1 MKYISDYQK
10 LFAND
15 KYVEAYNTLIEIIR
29 MDVELTDI
37 LDEKIKLLEKIIP
50 KNSSIQDGSTSN
62 KDNKKINIFENNK
75 NIKTIQKDKKTN
87 ENSLFFSSTSCPDFS
102 DWAPEFGPG
111 QVLISQTGDMP
122 CVVLKSSGNRFYLS
136 KKFIFKANF
145 TYRFRLDVS
154 NWTGDVGAICAIL
167 GSELKLYDT
176 FITEAEISTDG
187 IVDFTIDVEYELSA
201 RLRIGLGVVAPIQG
215 DASITINL
223 MEVFQKRTSKQ
234 LTTQLNDFTKDFI
247 DPELVYPERRRER
260 NNYSEVSDGFHH
272 KVEYVSFILSGESD
286 PNVLKYTLDWFVS
299 QMALRRG
306 FELIL
311 IANKDQ
317 VKTFENIYA
326 DYVSLL
332 NIYFVADPIDSKEQD
347 IRNLAASVASHNLLI
362 FIDYNFLINEYFI
375 NNGIDLYSTCDLT
388 TRFYF
393 HNGADEAQAK
403 HSVES
408 IRNSSEPYLFFN
420 SSFFIIH
427 RPLFLEIGG
436 FVSGLPTRAQDIVL
450 GYDLWSRGQF
460 LAPIDCDLLVIKEGL
475 DRSPAKVLTDDKKES
490 FSHLVERYCPNITNR
505 YRKLKDEIWNSTQ
518 SIRPLF
524 SVYIP
529 VFNTEHYVEECIN
542 SVLNQSIQDYEIV
555 IVDDGSNERTKAIL
569 RKFTDNPKVQIFY
582 KSNGGIASASNLA
595 IKMSR
600 GEYIV
605 QLDSDDLLFP
615 NALEELANFYHKY
628 PSTECVYTKHELIDE
643 LGQVVGPGWSPERF
657 NIFEN
662 LVGLGVS
669 HLRSFRRGLYFRTS
683 GFDETIENAVDYDFY
698 LKLSGECSI
707 EHLNKVLYK
716 YRVHASQTSSRAS
729 EIQIS
734 NHIKVVNRHLERL
747 NISDCYAVAANPFTP
762 RQCYILKK
770 GSSFESK
777 IKRTK
782 FRQPLF
788 DDLTLPVPVGSGNDY
803 SSIQSFVENYY
814 KDKENPEYSEKIS
827 IVVPVYNRA
836 ERLSRCLAGIC
847 KQTYP
852 IELMEVIVADDGSSD
867 DVLDVV
873 EKYSEII
880 NIRYVKQR
888 DEGYRLSAVR
898 NLGIR
903 MSSYR
908 NISIIDCDLIPLP
921 GFIESFMKYL
931 HHFDNVVLLGHQKFV
946 DPTGISDDDILQ
958 DVGILDN
965 MQEIL
970 SENATMDS
978 KGLSVTKDWRYKLY
992 EETNYLKDDQFPYRA
1007 FSSGHVAYRKAAI
1020 ESAGFYD
1027 ESFKVWGS
1035 EDNETGYRL
1044 FQKGFYFIPIL
1055 DALDLHQEPPS
1066 GKNETN
1072 RLADREI
1079 SRELLQN
1086 KVPATRGWF
1095 GKPYE
1100 LKESDIPLVSIGV
1113 PMRNT
1118 GRFVVDAI
1126 QSVLNQTVIDY
1137 EIVVYDDASTDDT
1150 LMLVE
1155 KAFGENS
1162 KVRII
1167 KGLIHKNV
1175 TYARNQIIQACR
1187 GEFIGFLDSDDLLMP
1202 SCIEECVRLLR
1213 ANNNV
1218 GLVCTGYK
1226 MINEDGGDLGLGWT
1240 PPAFDR
1246 RALLLGNIFTHF
1258 RMFRLRDWNRSRKWS
1273 EDDISKMLYGEDWDL
1288 CLKLAEVADF
1298 DRVLNPLYCYRVRSS
1313 SITNSNDS
1321 HFKRTQT
1328 QNIILN
1334 WLKYLNLSYKLISV
1348 DDKNPHSIGYIN

>member
-1 MKYISDYQK
+1 MKYISDYQRY
-10 LFAND
+10 LANN
-15 KYVEAYNTLIEIIR
+15 KYVEAYNTLSKILKT
-29 MDVELTDI
+29 DNELADI
-37 LDEKIKLLEKIIP
+37 LDEKIESLEKLIP
-50 KNSSIQDGSTSN
+50 NNRNINMDGISDGSNEQINTIELKNNSN
-62 KDNKKINIFENNK
+62 NNHV
-75 NIKTIQKDKKTN
+75 
-87 ENSLFFSSTSCPDFS
+87 FFSSSTCLDFS
-102 DWAPEFGPG
+102 DWDPEFGPG
-111 QVLISQTGDMP
+111 QIIVSQANDTP
-122 CVVLKSSGNRFYLS
+122 YVELSSLGNRFYLS
-136 KKFIFKANF
+136 KTVIFKSNF
-145 TYRFRLDVS
+145 TYKFKLHLSQWEGSLGNV
-154 NWTGDVGAICAIL
+154 CALL
-167 GSELKLYDT
+167 GSEL
-176 FITEAEISTDG
+176 IVNEIVISGIDIPSNG
-187 IVDFTIDVEYELSA
+187 IVEFSINVIDGFSA
-201 RLRIGLGVVAPIQG
+201 RLRIGVGTTAPIQG
-215 DASITINL
+215 NASITIKS
-223 MEVFQKRTSKQ
+223 VDIFQNELSKS
-234 LTTQLNDFTKDFI
+234 LATRLNDFTKDFV
-247 DPELVYPERRRER
+247 DPELLYPMRRREG
-260 NNYSEVSDGFHH
+260 NKYVEVSDTLLQ
-272 KVEYVSFILSGESD
+272 KTENISFILTGKN
-286 PNVLKYTLDWFVS
+286 NVEILKNMLDWFVT
-299 QMALRRG
+299 QNNLKYD

-311 IANKDQ
+311 IAQKNQIKE
-317 VKTFENIYA
+317 FEKIYE
-326 DYVSLL
+326 DYVSRL
-332 NIYFVADPIDSKEQD
+332 NIYLVVDPSEGNGSD
-347 IRNLAASVASHNLLI
+347 IRKLAAEIARNNLLV
-362 FIDYNFLINEYFI
+362 FIDYRLILNNNFIRECTT
-375 NNGIDLYSTCDLT
+375 LYSTHDLT
-388 TRFYF
+388 THFSLRNVAIDGQVTDRF
-393 HNGADEAQAK
+393 K
-403 HSVES
+403 S
-408 IRNSSEPYLFFN
+408 IRNSIEPYLFFN
-420 SSFFIIH
+420 SSLLIIN
-427 RPLFLEIGG
+427 RSLFLEIGG
-436 FVSGLPTRAQDIVL
+436 FIGGLPERAQDIIF
-450 GYDLWSRGQF
+450 GYELWSRGHF
-460 LAPIDCDLLVIKEGL
+460 LAPIDSDLLASEVDLNISH
-475 DRSPAKVLTDDKKES
+475 RSILTDHQKES
-490 FSHLVERYCPNITNR
+490 FNNLVASYCPSITNR
-505 YRKLKDEIWNSTQ
+505 YRKLKDENWNLTQ
-518 SIRPLF
+518 PIRPLF
-524 SVYIP
+524 SVYVP

-569 RKFTDNPKVQIFY
+569 RKFADNPKVQIFY

-595 IKMSR
+595 IKMAS

-605 QLDSDDLLFP
+605 QLDSDDLLLP
-615 NALEELANFYHKY
+615 NALEELANFYNAH
-628 PSTECVYTKHELIDE
+628 PTSECVYTKHELIDE
-643 LGQVVGPGWSPERF
+643 LGRAVGPGWSPERF
-657 NIFEN
+657 DIFEN

-698 LKLSGECSI
+698 LKLSEECSI

-729 EIQIS
+729 EVQIS

-777 IKRTK
+777 IKHTK

-814 KDKENPEYSEKIS
+814 KDKENPEYTEKIS

-873 EKYSEII
+873 AKYSKII

-903 MSSYR
+903 MSLHR

-946 DPTGISDDDILQ
+946 DPTGISDDDILH
-958 DVGILDN
+958 DVGILDK

-970 SENATMDS
+970 SENETMDS

-1072 RLADREI
+1072 RLSDREI

-1100 LKESDIPLVSIGV
+1100 LKESDLPLVSIGI

-1126 QSVLNQTVIDY
+1126 QSVLNQTVKDY

-1226 MINEDGGDLGLGWT
+1226 MINEDGGDLNPGWT

-1273 EDDISKMLYGEDWDL
+1273 NDEIANMLYGEDWDL
-1288 CLKLAEVADF
+1288 CLKLAEVSEF
-1298 DRVLNPLYCYRVRSS
+1298 DRILSPLYCYRVRSD
-1313 SITNSNDS
+1313 SITNSNDFI
-1321 HFKRTQT
+1321 FKRDQT
-1328 QNIILN
+1328 KSVISRWIN
-1334 WLKYLNLSYKLISV
+1334 YLNLSYKMIAT
-1348 DDKNPHSIGYIN
+1348 DKNNPHAFGYIK

>member
-1 MKYISDYQK
+1 MKYISDYQIY
-10 LFAND
+10 FANN
-15 KYVEAYNTLIEIIR
+15 KYVEAYNTLIEIVKT
-29 MDVELTDI
+29 DSDLADI
-37 LDEKIKLLEKIIP
+37 LDEKIESLKKLISNNLNIKMDGISDSSNEKINTIEF
-50 KNSSIQDGSTSN
+50 KNKSTSN
-62 KDNKKINIFENNK
+62 RI
-75 NIKTIQKDKKTN
+75 
-87 ENSLFFSSTSCPDFS
+87 FFSSSTCPDFS
-102 DWAPEFGPG
+102 DWGPEFGPG
-111 QVLISQTGDMP
+111 NVIVSQANEML
-122 CVVLKSSGNRFYLS
+122 CVELNSAGNRFYLS
-136 KKFIFKANF
+136 KTITFESNF
-145 TYRFRLDVS
+145 TYKFKLHFSQWDGNLGNV
-154 NWTGDVGAICAIL
+154 CALL
-167 GSELKLYDT
+167 GSESVINDI
-176 FITEAEISTDG
+176 FIAGANIPPNG
-187 IVDFTIDVEYELSA
+187 IVEFSINVVQGFSA
-201 RLRIGLGVVAPIQG
+201 RLRIGVGTTAPIQG
-215 DASITINL
+215 NASITINS
-223 MEVFQKRTSKQ
+223 VDIFQNDLSKS
-234 LTTQLNDFTKDFI
+234 LATRLNDFTKDFV
-247 DPELVYPERRRER
+247 DPELLYPMRRREG
-260 NNYSEVSDGFHH
+260 NKYIEVSDTLHQQTENISFVLTGNNS
-272 KVEYVSFILSGESD
+272 VEILK
-286 PNVLKYTLDWFVS
+286 NMLDWFVAQNGS
-299 QMALRRG
+299 KYE

-311 IANKDQ
+311 IAQENQTKD
-317 VKTFENIYA
+317 FEKIYI
-326 DYVSLL
+326 DYVSVL
-332 NIYFVADPIDSKEQD
+332 NIYLIVDPSDGNGPD
-347 IRNLAASVASHNLLI
+347 IRKLAAEITRNNILI
-362 FIDYNFLINEYFI
+362 FVDYSFILKNNFIRECVL
-375 NNGIDLYSTCDLT
+375 LYSNCDLT
-388 TRFYF
+388 THFCLPTDSIDSAVTV
-393 HNGADEAQAK
+393 GSK
-403 HSVES
+403 S
-408 IRNSSEPYLFFN
+408 IRNSIEPYLFFN
-420 SSFFIIH
+420 SSLLIIN
-427 RPLFLEIGG
+427 RLLFLKIGG
-436 FVSGLPTRAQDIVL
+436 FIGGLPARVQDIIL
-450 GYDLWSRGQF
+450 GYELWSRGHF
-460 LAPIDCDLLVIKEGL
+460 LAPIDSDLLVFEEDL
-475 DRSPAKVLTDDKKES
+475 NRSRRIILTVDQNES
-490 FSHLVERYCPNITNR
+490 FNHLVAGYCPSITNR
-505 YRKLKDEIWNSTQ
+505 YRKLKDENWNHLPA
-518 SIRPLF
+518 IRPLF

-542 SVLNQSIQDYEIV
+542 SVLNQSIQDYEVV
-555 IVDDGSNERTKAIL
+555 IVDDGSDERTKTIL
-569 RKFTDNPKVQIFY
+569 RKFSDNPKIQIFY
-582 KSNGGIASASNLA
+582 KSNGGIGSASNAA

-605 QLDSDDLLFP
+605 QLDSDDLLLP
-615 NALEELANFYHKY
+615 NALEELANFYYVH
-628 PSTECVYTKHELIDE
+628 PTTECVYTKHELIDE
-643 LGQVVGPGWSPERF
+643 LGQVIGSGWSPERF
-657 NIFEN
+657 DIFEN

-698 LKLSGECSI
+698 LKLSEECSI

-729 EIQIS
+729 EVQIS

-777 IKRTK
+777 IKHTK

-814 KDKENPEYSEKIS
+814 KDKENPEYTEKIS

-873 EKYSEII
+873 EKYSKII

-903 MSSYR
+903 MSLHR

-958 DVGILDN
+958 DVAILDK

-970 SENATMDS
+970 SENETMDS

-1100 LKESDIPLVSIGV
+1100 LKEFDVPLVSIGI

-1118 GRFVVDAI
+1118 GRFVIDAI
-1126 QSVLNQTVIDY
+1126 QSVLNQTVKDY

-1162 KVRII
+1162 KVRVI

-1213 ANNNV
+1213 ANNKV
-1218 GLVCTGYK
+1218 GLVSTGYK
-1226 MINEDGGDLGLGWT
+1226 MIDEDGEDLGPGWT

-1273 EDDISKMLYGEDWDL
+1273 EDDISRMLYGEDWDL

-1298 DRVLNPLYCYRVRSS
+1298 DRVLTPLYCYRVRST

>member
-1 MKYISDYQK
+1 MKSISDYQK
-10 LFAND
+10 YLTSN
-15 KYVEAYNTLIEIIR
+15 KYVEAYNTLIEILKTDI
-29 MDVELTDI
+29 ELTDI
-37 LDEKIKLLEKIIP
+37 LDEKIESLKKLIPNDCNIKEDRISEGIDEK
-50 KNSSIQDGSTSN
+50 
-62 KDNKKINIFENNK
+62 K
-75 NIKTIQKDKKTN
+75 NIIDFKNMSTDNRI
-87 ENSLFFSSTSCPDFS
+87 FFSSSTCPDFS
-102 DWAPEFGPG
+102 DWGPEFGPG
-111 QVLISQTGDMP
+111 QLIVSQANDTF
-122 CVVLKSSGNRFYLS
+122 CVELNSVGNRFYLS
-136 KKFIFKANF
+136 KTIIFESNF
-145 TYRFRLDVS
+145 TYKFKLHFSQWEGSLGNV
-154 NWTGDVGAICAIL
+154 CALL
-167 GSELKLYDT
+167 GSELVINDI
-176 FITEAEISTDG
+176 FISGVSIPPNG
-187 IVDFTIDVEYELSA
+187 IVEFSINVVQGFSA
-201 RLRIGLGVVAPIQG
+201 RLRIGIGTTGPIQG
-215 DASITINL
+215 NASITIKSVDIVKKDL
-223 MEVFQKRTSKQ
+223 SKS
-234 LTTQLNDFTKDFI
+234 LATRLNDFTKDFV
-247 DPELVYPERRRER
+247 DPELLYPMRRREG
-260 NNYSEVSDGFHH
+260 NKYIEVSDTLHRQIENISFVLTGNNS
-272 KVEYVSFILSGESD
+272 VEILK
-286 PNVLKYTLDWFVS
+286 NMLNWFVTQNTS
-299 QMALRRG
+299 KYD

-311 IANKDQ
+311 IAQKNQIKD
-317 VKTFENIYA
+317 FEKIYE

-332 NIYFVADPIDSKEQD
+332 NIYLVVDPSESNGPD
-347 IRNLAASVASHNLLI
+347 IRKLASEIARNNLLI
-362 FIDYNFLINEYFI
+362 FIDYSFILNNNFIHECI
-375 NNGIDLYSTCDLT
+375 TLYSKYDLT
-388 TRFYF
+388 THFYLHTGSIDGQVTDRF
-393 HNGADEAQAK
+393 K
-403 HSVES
+403 S
-408 IRNSSEPYLFFN
+408 IRNSIEPYLFFN
-420 SSFFIIH
+420 SSLLIIN
-427 RPLFLEIGG
+427 RLLFLEIGG
-436 FVSGLPTRAQDIVL
+436 FIGGLSKTAQDIIL
-450 GYDLWSRGQF
+450 GYELWSRGHF
-460 LAPIDCDLLVIKEGL
+460 LAPTDSDLLVYEEDLNSSQRII
-475 DRSPAKVLTDDKKES
+475 LTDYQKES
-490 FSHLVERYCPNITNR
+490 FNNLVAGNCPSITNR
-505 YRKLKDEIWNSTQ
+505 YQKLKDENWNRTQ

-524 SVYIP
+524 SVYVP
-529 VFNTEHYVEECIN
+529 VFNTEHYVEECII
-542 SVLNQSIQDYEIV
+542 SILNQSILDYEIV

-569 RKFTDNPKVQIFY
+569 RKFANNPKVKIFY

-595 IKMSR
+595 IKMAS

-615 NALEELANFYHKY
+615 NALEELANFYHAH
-628 PSTECVYTKHELIDE
+628 PTTECVYTKHELIDE
-643 LGQVVGPGWSPERF
+643 LGRVAGPGWSPERF
-657 NIFEN
+657 DIFEN

-698 LKLSGECSI
+698 LKLSEECSI

-729 EIQIS
+729 EVQIS

-747 NISDCYAVAANPFTP
+747 NISDCYAVAVNPFTP
-762 RQCYILKK
+762 RQCYVLKK

-777 IKRTK
+777 IKHTK
-782 FRQPLF
+782 FRQPYF
-788 DDLTLPVPVGSGNDY
+788 DDLTLPVPVGCGNDY
-803 SSIQSFVENYY
+803 SAIQSFVENYY
-814 KDKENPEYSEKIS
+814 KDKENPEYTEKIS

-873 EKYSEII
+873 EKYSKII

-888 DEGYRLSAVR
+888 DGGYRLSAVR

-903 MSSYR
+903 MSLHR

-921 GFIESFMKYL
+921 RFIESFMKYL

-946 DPTGISDDDILQ
+946 DPTGISDDDILH

-1095 GKPYE
+1095 GKRYE
-1100 LKESDIPLVSIGV
+1100 LKESDIPLVSIGI

-1126 QSVLNQTVIDY
+1126 QSVLNQTVKDY

-1155 KAFGENS
+1155 KAFSENS

-1226 MINEDGGDLGLGWT
+1226 MINEDGRDLGPGWT

-1328 QNIILN
+1328 QNIIIN
-1334 WLKYLNLSYKLISV
+1334 WLKYLNLSYKLISI